1 MDRLS
6 GYLDGPKYHIDQM
19 LLLVHRETASDDIS
33 NLTAC
38 FLTAEEGRWYFFHR
52 CWTSHTASRRS
63 PAGVRIDCS
72 GWDSE
77 KMIQQLEDPWINR
90 IGGPLTRLK

>member
-6 GYLDGPKYHIDQM
+6 GYIDGPKYHIDQM

-38 FLTAEEGRWYFFHR
+38 FLTAEEGRWYFFFHR
-52 CWTSHTASRRS
+52 WTSHRS